1 MLLEASCSFEM
12 RADYPVTSIFM
23 LRARSGM
30 AQVVTEEAFITTPY
44 VPITEYVDSYGN
56 LCQRIIVPAGH
67 FKLESSVKA
76 DCEPAIDVNIW
87 APYTPV
93 EEVPDTIL
101 QFLLP
106 SRYCESDKMND
117 LAASITKGALPGYPQ
132 VEAIRHWIY
141 THLSYQYGITN
152 SSTSALDIITSRTG
166 VCRDYAHLGIA
177 LCRNLDIPARMVVGY
192 LCDLK
197 PMDLHAWFEAYVG
210 NRWYTFDATQAE
222 PKGKRIAMAYGR
234 DATDVAFATHF
245 GIVDLI
251 SMEVQVRE
259 L

>member
-1 MLLEASCSFEM
+1 
-12 RADYPVTSIFM
+12 
-23 LRARSGM
+23 
-30 AQVVTEEAFITTPY
+30 
-44 VPITEYVDSYGN
+44 VPEGN
-56 LCQRIIVPAGH
+56 
-67 FKLESSVKA
+67 FKLECRVQV
-76 DCEPAIDVNIW
+76 DCEAEIDVNIY

-106 SRYCESDKMND
+106 SRYCESDKMNE
-117 LAASITKGALPGYPQ
+117 LATEITKDALPGYPQ

-141 THLSYQYGITN
+141 SHFSYQYGMTN
-152 SSTSALDIITSRTG
+152 SSTSALDVLATRTG
-166 VCRDYAHLGIA
+166 VCRDYAHVGMA

-192 LCDLK
+192 LLDLK

-222 PKGKRIAMAYGR
+222 PKGKRIAIAYGR

-251 SMEVQVRE
+251 SMDVQVRAVQPVF
-259 L
+259 